1 MTRIFLKLGVAF
13 VTFSI
18 GVSVTVI
25 YSLYRLPDVT
35 LPEITNIVQRS
46 SCFPGLS
53 VRVVKST
60 AQTEYFPAVA
70 LSDSAWSAQFLNDW
84 YSRQLKAMNELP
96 LAALENEDE
105 SYRFLWLR
113 SFHEPIAIHVWRKG
127 VGHFIT
133 VKRLNGRGG
142 YAPGTF
148 NLYWAR
154 SLSENDWDAFMMH
167 LEHSEYWSMS
177 TKDDRMLTDGA
188 QWIMEGY
195 REGRYHVVDR
205 QSPDAGAYRDACLH
219 LLRQSGLL
227 EEIPAAEVY

>member
-113 SFHEPIAIHVWRKG
+113 SFHEPIAIHV
-127 VGHFIT
+127 
-133 VKRLNGRGG
+133 
-142 YAPGTF
+142 
-148 NLYWAR
+148 
-154 SLSENDWDAFMMH
+154 
-167 LEHSEYWSMS
+167 
-177 TKDDRMLTDGA
+177 
-188 QWIMEGY
+188 
-195 REGRYHVVDR
+195 
-205 QSPDAGAYRDACLH
+205 
-219 LLRQSGLL
+219 
-227 EEIPAAEVY
+227 